1 MSISETT
8 IKNSVGTTLLT
19 IAVALAGIVAFYA
32 LPVAPLPAVDFPTI
46 QVQAQLP
53 GASPQT
59 MATSVGTPL
68 ERQFG
73 HIASLTQMTSTSFLG
88 QTTIVLQFDLN
99 RNIDAAT
106 RDVQAAINA
115 ASSYLPADLP
125 SKPTYRKVNPSDPPV
140 LIMAL
145 TSQVKTPG
153 QLYDAADSILE
164 QKLSTIQ
171 GVGQVVVGGGALPA
185 VRVELN
191 PTQLRHLGISLEQV
205 RSVLASANTNSPTG
219 EFADDNQAW
228 TISTTDQLLK
238 ADEYKPLIVGYH
250 NGTAVTLSEVAEVDD
265 SVQNV
270 RASGYVDLNRAIL
283 VIIWRAPGANVID
296 TVDRVYAA
304 LPALKASI
312 PASINLRVV
321 LDRTTSIRASV
332 KDVEGTLLISICLV
346 VMVVFLFLRNLRAT
360 MIPGLAVP
368 ISLIG
373 TFGVMYLCGF
383 SIDNL
388 SLMAMTISTGF
399 VVDDAIVVVE
409 NISRYLEQGMPPY
422 QAAVKGTQEIGF
434 TVISISLSLVA
445 VFIPILLMGGLV
457 GRLFREF
464 AITLSTAVV
473 VSMVISLTTTPMMC
487 AKLLRHQE
495 ASEHGG
501 MYNSSERIF
510 DWMLNRYETSL
521 KWVLKHSRL
530 TLGVAFIVLAL
541 SIYMFYIIPKGFF
554 PEQDNGRLIGA
565 VVADQDTSFQAMN
578 RRLKRLIKTV
588 LGDQNVD
595 NVLAFTGTNGATN
608 TATMYVGLKP
618 RGQRKLSAQQII
630 GQIRKQ
636 AVKQTGL
643 SLYLQAQQDLTIGG
657 RSANAEY
664 QYTLMSNDLD
674 LLMNWAPKLLSK
686 LRTLPQLTDVSS
698 DQQYKGLAANLVL
711 DRSTAS
717 RLGLSAQGIDNTL
730 YDAFGQREVSTMF
743 TQLNQYYVVM
753 EVAPQFW
760 QNPDTL
766 KLIHLASNVAQP
778 ASIASSNSSGSG
790 GANAALSVAGIGT
803 ASAGAS
809 TYVATAG
816 LMSAGIQTTTDSS
829 TTAPPSSTTGMARGV
844 SSTTGSSTA
853 NFVSPGFING
863 TTTTNLVTPG
873 STTGYGTANFASSG
887 STIAALPGIT
897 STNSDS
903 DPGDSGSSDT
913 TTTGIQSAAGSSSG
927 TIAGPNLQSIVL
939 GNSSA
944 STNGVTI
951 LGTNSVATSATAGA
965 IISSNTTNAAT
976 TMVPLTTLSSSAIST
991 TPLTVNHQ
999 GQFPA
1004 VTISF
1009 NLAPGVSLGDSVQL
1023 IDQAEQDIHLPA
1035 GIWTTFAGTAQAFQA
1050 SLSNEPM
1057 LILAAL
1063 LSVYIVLGILYE
1075 SYVHPITILSTLP
1088 SAGVGALLALWICG
1102 IDLSVIALIGII
1114 LLIGIVK
1121 KNAILMIDF
1130 ALDAERTQGKSS
1142 EDAIYQACVL
1152 RFRPIM
1158 MTTMAALLGGLPLA
1172 LGTGYGS
1179 ELRRPLGV
1187 AIVGGLIV
1195 SQMLTLF
1202 TTPVIYLYLDRLRLW
1217 GLRLFKRGAVD
1228 RAAPSALKA

>member
-19 IAVALAGIVAFYA
+19 IAVALAGVVAFYA

-73 HIASLTQMTSTSFLG
+73 HIASLTQMTSSSFLG

-140 LIMAL
+140 LILAL
-145 TSQVKTPG
+145 TSKVKNPG

-219 EFADDNQAW
+219 EFADENQAW

-238 ADEYKPLIVGYH
+238 AAEYKPLIVGYH

-270 RASGYVDLNRAIL
+270 RASGYSDLNRAIL

-312 PASINLRVV
+312 PASIDLKVV
-321 LDRTTSIRASV
+321 LDRTTSIRSSV

-360 MIPGLAVP
+360 VIPGVAVP

-388 SLMAMTISTGF
+388 SLMALTISTGF

-409 NISRYLEQGMPPY
+409 NISRYLEQGMSPY
-422 QAAVKGTQEIGF
+422 RAAVKGTQEIGF

-473 VSMVISLTTTPMMC
+473 VSMLISLTTTPMMC

-495 ASEHGG
+495 ASEHGA
-501 MYNSSERIF
+501 MYNSSERF
-510 DWMLNRYETSL
+510 FNWMLNRYEVSL

-530 TLGVAFIVLAL
+530 TLGVALMILAL
-541 SIYMFYIIPKGFF
+541 SIYMFYVIPKGFF

-578 RRLKRLIKTV
+578 RRLKRLIKTL
-588 LGDQNVD
+588 LGDSNVD

-608 TATMYVGLKP
+608 TATMYVALKP
-618 RGQRKLSAQQII
+618 RSQRKLNAQQVIAE
-630 GQIRKQ
+630 IRKQ
-636 AVKQTGL
+636 ATKQPGL

-674 LLMNWAPKLLSK
+674 LLMNWAPKLLAK
-686 LRTLPQLTDVSS
+686 LRTIPQLTDVSS
-698 DQQYKGLAANLVL
+698 DQQYKGLAANLTL
-711 DRSTAS
+711 DRDTAS
-717 RLGLSAQGIDNTL
+717 RLGLSASLIDNTL
-730 YDAFGQREVSTMF
+730 YDAFGQREVSTMY

-760 QNPDTL
+760 QSPDTL

-778 ASIASSNSSGSG
+778 PPTLASSGS
-790 GANAALSVAGIGT
+790 S
-803 ASAGAS
+803 GAS
-809 TYVATAG
+809 TALSSSEAASTAAAASTFVPPTTG
-816 LMSAGIQTTTDSS
+816 MTAGIQSTSDSS
-829 TTAPPSSTTGMARGV
+829 TAASASSTTGMVTGV

-853 NFVSPGFING
+853 NFV
-863 TTTTNLVTPG
+863 T
-873 STTGYGTANFASSG
+873 SG
-887 STIAALPGIT
+887 STITALPGVS
-897 STNSDS
+897 STNSDN
-903 DPGDSGSSDT
+903 DTGDSSTSDT
-913 TTTGIQSAAGSSSG
+913 TTAIQSAASSSITTASNG
-927 TIAGPNLQSIVL
+927 QSVIL

-944 STNGVTI
+944 PSNDVTI
-951 LGTNSVATSATAGA
+951 LGANSSGTSKPGA
-965 IISSNTTNAAT
+965 IISSNTTNT
-976 TMVPLTTLSSSAIST
+976 SSSMVPISTFSRSAIST

-1009 NLAPGVSLGDSVQL
+1009 NLAPGVSLGDSVEL
-1023 IDQAEQDIHLPA
+1023 INQADQDIHLPA

-1050 SLSNEPM
+1050 SLNNEPM

-1130 ALDAERTQGKSS
+1130 ALDAERNQGKSS

-1202 TTPVIYLYLDRLRLW
+1202 TTPVIYLYLDSLRLW
-1217 GLRLFKRGAVD
+1217 GLRLFKRGAGD
-1228 RAAPSALKA
+1228 QAAPAPVKA

>member
-19 IAVALAGIVAFYA
+19 IAIALAGIVAFYA

-73 HIASLTQMTSTSFLG
+73 HIASLTQMTSSSFLG
-88 QTTIVLQFDLN
+88 QTTIVLQFDLS

-115 ASSYLPADLP
+115 ASSYLPANLP

-140 LIMAL
+140 LILAL
-145 TSQVKTPG
+145 TSKVKNPG

-164 QKLSTIQ
+164 QKLSTIE

-205 RSVLASANTNSPTG
+205 RTVLASANTNSPTG

-250 NGTAVTLSEVAEVDD
+250 NGTAITLSEVAEVDD

-270 RASGYVDLNRAIL
+270 RASGYADLNRAIL

-304 LPALKASI
+304 LPALQASI
-312 PASINLRVV
+312 PASIDLRVV

-360 MIPGLAVP
+360 IIPGIAVP

-388 SLMAMTISTGF
+388 SLMALTISTGF

-409 NISRYLEQGMPPY
+409 NISRYLEQGMSPY
-422 QAAVKGTQEIGF
+422 KAAVKGTQEIGF
-434 TVISISLSLVA
+434 TVVSISLSLVA

-487 AKLLRHQE
+487 AKLLRSQKTI
-495 ASEHGG
+495 EHGRI
-501 MYNSSERIF
+501 YNYSEQFF
-510 DWMLNRYETSL
+510 DWMLNRYEVGL

-530 TLGVAFIVLAL
+530 TLGVALLILAL
-541 SIYMFYIIPKGFF
+541 NVYLFYVTPKGFF
-554 PEQDNGRLIGA
+554 PEQDNGRLVGA

-588 LGDQNVD
+588 LSDPNVD
-595 NVLAFTGTNGATN
+595 NSLAFTGTNGATN
-608 TATMYVGLKP
+608 TATMYVALKP
-618 RGQRKLSAQQII
+618 RNQRKLTAQQVI
-630 GQIRKQ
+630 GEIRKRAVNQ
-636 AVKQTGL
+636 AGL

-664 QYTLMSNDLD
+664 QYTLMSNNLD
-674 LLMNWAPKLLSK
+674 LLMNWAPKLLAR
-686 LRTLPQLTDVSS
+686 LQTLPQLTDVSS
-698 DQQYKGLAANLVL
+698 DQQYKGLAANLTV
-711 DRSTAS
+711 DRDTAS
-717 RLGLSAQGIDNTL
+717 RLGLSASVIDNTL

-760 QNPDTL
+760 QNPETL

-778 ASIASSNSSGSG
+778 IASTASSSSGSNG
-790 GANAALSVAGIGT
+790 TGAVVSSNDV
-803 ASAGAS
+803 ASAPLVAS
-809 TYVATAG
+809 TFVPPATG
-816 LMSAGIQTTTDSS
+816 MSPGIQTTSDSSTAPAASS
-829 TTAPPSSTTGMARGV
+829 TTAMSNGV

-853 NFVSPGFING
+853 NFV
-863 TTTTNLVTPG
+863 T
-873 STTGYGTANFASSG
+873 SG
-887 STIAALPGIT
+887 STIAALPGVT
-897 STNSDS
+897 STTSDT
-903 DPGDSGSSDT
+903 DTDDSTTSDT
-913 TTTGIQSAAGSSSG
+913 TTASQAGSSSSG
-927 TIAGPNLQSIVL
+927 TTAINGQSIVL

-944 STNGVTI
+944 PSNGVTM
-951 LGTNSVATSATAGA
+951 LGANSNSTATSPGA
-965 IISSNTTNAAT
+965 IISANTTNASS
-976 TMVPLTTLSSSAIST
+976 TMVPIGTFSSSSIST

-1009 NLAPGVSLGDSVQL
+1009 NLAPGVSLGDSVEL
-1023 IDQAEQDIHLPA
+1023 INQAEQDIHLPA

-1088 SAGVGALLALWICG
+1088 SAGVGALLALRICG

-1130 ALDAERTQGKSS
+1130 ALDAERNQGKSS
-1142 EDAIYQACVL
+1142 EDAIYQACIL

-1172 LGTGYGS
+1172 VGTGYGS

-1217 GLRLFKRGAVD
+1217 GLSLFKRGAAD
-1228 RAAPSALKA
+1228 RAAPAPLKA

>member
-1 MSISETT
+1 MSLSETT

-19 IAVALAGIVAFYA
+19 IALTLAGIVAFYA

-46 QVQAQLP
+46 QVQALLP

-73 HIASLTQMTSTSFLG
+73 HIASLTQMTSSSFLG

-115 ASSYLPADLP
+115 AASYLPADLP
-125 SKPTYRKVNPSDPPV
+125 SKPTYRKVNPADPPV
-140 LIMAL
+140 LILAL
-145 TSQVKTPG
+145 TSKVKTPG

-185 VRVELN
+185 VRVEIN

-219 EFADDNQAW
+219 EFADNNQAW

-238 ADEYKPLIVGYH
+238 AAEYKPLIVGYH
-250 NGTAVTLSEVAEVDD
+250 NGTAVTLSDVAEVID

-270 RASGYVDLNRAIL
+270 RASGYVDLHRAIL

-312 PASINLRVV
+312 PQSIDLRVV

-360 MIPGLAVP
+360 TIPGLAVP

-388 SLMAMTISTGF
+388 SLMALTISTGF

-409 NISRYLEQGMPPY
+409 NISRYLEQGMSPY
-422 QAAVKGTQEIGF
+422 KAAVKGTQEIAF

-445 VFIPILLMGGLV
+445 VFIPILLMGGIV

-487 AKLLRHQE
+487 AKLLHHQ
-495 ASEHGG
+495 ATSEHGG
-501 MYNSSERIF
+501 MYNSSERVF
-510 DWMLNRYETSL
+510 HWVLNRYEISL

-530 TLGVAFIVLAL
+530 TLGVSFVILGL
-541 SIYMFYIIPKGFF
+541 SIYMFYIMPKGFF

-588 LGDQNVD
+588 LDDANVD

-608 TATMYVGLKP
+608 TATMYVALKP
-618 RGQRKLSAQQII
+618 RGQRKLTAQQVI
-630 GQIRKQ
+630 GEIRKQ
-636 AVKQTGL
+636 ATKQAGL

-686 LRTLPQLTDVSS
+686 LRSYPQLTDVSS
-698 DQQYKGLAANLVL
+698 DQQYKGLAANVTL
-711 DRSTAS
+711 DRDTAS

-730 YDAFGQREVSTMF
+730 YDAFGQREVSTMY

-778 ASIASSNSSGSG
+778 VAATASSGSG
-790 GANAALSVAGIGT
+790 SSSATTASVAST
-803 ASAGAS
+803 AAGMS
-809 TYVATAG
+809 TYVPTAG
-816 LMSAGIQTTTDSS
+816 VMSAGIQ
-829 TTAPPSSTTGMARGV
+829 
-844 SSTTGSSTA
+844 STTGSSTA
-853 NFVSPGFING
+853 AAPSS
-863 TTTTNLVTPG
+863 TTGMVVGVGSTAGSSTANLVTQ
-873 STTGYGTANFASSG
+873 G

-897 STNSDS
+897 ST
-903 DPGDSGSSDT
+903 SSDT
-913 TTTGIQSAAGSSSG
+913 DTDDSSTSDPTTAGTTAAGSSGTTAASG
-927 TIAGPNLQSIVL
+927 GPSIVL

-944 STNGVTI
+944 PTNGVTI
-951 LGTNSVATSATAGA
+951 LGTSSAGPSATGAVISTSTSAAGD
-965 IISSNTTNAAT
+965 S
-976 TMVPLTTLSSSAIST
+976 MVPLTTFSQSAIST

-1009 NLAPGVSLGDSVQL
+1009 NLAPGVSLGDAVEL
-1023 IDQAEQDIHLPA
+1023 ISQAEQDIHLPA
-1035 GIWTTFAGTAQAFQA
+1035 GIWTSFAGTAQAFQA

-1088 SAGVGALLALWICG
+1088 SAGVGALLALWLCG
-1102 IDLSVIALIGII
+1102 IDLSVIAIIGII

-1130 ALDAERTQGKSS
+1130 ALEAERNQGKSS
-1142 EDAIYQACVL
+1142 EEAIYQACVL

-1172 LGTGYGS
+1172 LGSGYGS

-1202 TTPVIYLYLDRLRLW
+1202 TTPVIYLYLDSLRLW
-1217 GLRLFKRGAVD
+1217 GLRLFKRPAGHQTPPAAV
-1228 RAAPSALKA
+1228 PTENSI

>member
-140 LIMAL
+140 LILAL
-145 TSQVKTPG
+145 TSQVKNPG

-283 VIIWRAPGANVID
+283 VIVWRAPGANVID

-312 PASINLRVV
+312 PQSIDLRVV

-409 NISRYLEQGMPPY
+409 NISRYLEQGMSPY

-434 TVISISLSLVA
+434 TVVSISLSLVA

-487 AKLLRHQE
+487 ARLLRHQE
-495 ASEHGG
+495 ASEHGR

-510 DWMLNRYETSL
+510 DWMLNHYETSL

-541 SIYMFYIIPKGFF
+541 SIYMFYVIPKGFF

-630 GQIRKQ
+630 GDIRKQ

-766 KLIHLASNVAQP
+766 KLIHMASNVAQP
-778 ASIASSNSSGSG
+778 AAIASSNSSGSS
-790 GANAALSVAGIGT
+790 GANAALSVAGIG
-803 ASAGAS
+803 AGSAGAS
-809 TYVATAG
+809 TYLPTAG
-816 LMSAGIQTTTDSS
+816 VMSAGIQSTMGSS
-829 TTAPPSSTTGMARGV
+829 TAAPPSSTTGMATGV
-844 SSTTGSSTA
+844 SSTTGSSTS
-853 NFVSPGFING
+853 NFVPLGATIGSS
-863 TTTTNLVTPG
+863 TTTLVTPG
-873 STTGYGTANFASSG
+873 STTGYGTTDFGSSG
-887 STIAALPGIT
+887 STIAAPPGVT
-897 STNSDS
+897 STDSDS
-903 DPGDSGSSDT
+903 DTGDSSSSDT
-913 TTTGIQSAAGSSSG
+913 TTTAIQSAASSSSG
-927 TIAGPNLQSIVL
+927 AVAPSSVQSTIL

-944 STNGVTI
+944 LTNGVTI
-951 LGTNSVATSATAGA
+951 LGTDSPATLATAGA
-965 IISSNTTNAAT
+965 IISSNTTNASS
-976 TMVPLTTLSSSAIST
+976 TMVPLTTFSSSAIST

-1009 NLAPGVSLGDSVQL
+1009 NLAPGVSLGDSVEL
-1023 IDQAEQDIHLPA
+1023 INQAEQDIHLPA

-1217 GLRLFKRGAVD
+1217 GLHLFKRGADD
-1228 RAAPSALKA
+1228 RAAPAPVKA

>member
-19 IAVALAGIVAFYA
+19 IALALAGIVAFYA

-46 QVQAQLP
+46 QVQALLP

-73 HIASLTQMTSTSFLG
+73 HIASLTQMTSSSFLG

-115 ASSYLPADLP
+115 AASYLPADLP
-125 SKPTYRKVNPSDPPV
+125 SKPTYRKVNPADPPV
-140 LIMAL
+140 LILAL
-145 TSQVKTPG
+145 TSKVKTPG

-171 GVGQVVVGGGALPA
+171 GVGQVVVGGGALPS

-228 TISTTDQLLK
+228 TISTTDQLLT
-238 ADEYKPLIVGYH
+238 AAEYKPLIVGYH
-250 NGTAVTLSEVAEVDD
+250 NGTAVTLSQVAEVDD
-265 SVQNV
+265 SVQNL

-283 VIIWRAPGANVID
+283 VIVWRAPGANVID

-312 PASINLRVV
+312 PQSIDLRVV

-388 SLMAMTISTGF
+388 SLMALTISTGF

-409 NISRYLEQGMPPY
+409 NISRYLEQGMSPY
-422 QAAVKGTQEIGF
+422 KAAVKGTQEIGF

-445 VFIPILLMGGLV
+445 VFIPILLMGGIV

-487 AKLLRHQE
+487 AKLLRHQP

-510 DWMLNRYETSL
+510 DWVLNRYEISL
-521 KWVLKHSRL
+521 KWVLQHSRL
-530 TLGVAFIVLAL
+530 TLGVAFAILAL
-541 SIYMFYIIPKGFF
+541 NIYLFYIIPKGFF

-578 RRLKRLIKTV
+578 RRLKLLIKTV
-588 LGDQNVD
+588 LDNANVD

-608 TATMYVGLKP
+608 TATMYVDLKP
-618 RGQRKLSAQQII
+618 RNQRKLTAQQVIA
-630 GQIRKQ
+630 QIRKEATHQ
-636 AVKQTGL
+636 AGL

-657 RSANAEY
+657 RSANALY
-664 QYTLMSNDLD
+664 QYTLMSNDLN
-674 LLMNWAPKLLSK
+674 LLMNSAPKLLER
-686 LRTLPQLTDVSS
+686 LRQLPQLTDVSS
-698 DQQYKGLAANLVL
+698 DQQYNGLAANVTL
-711 DRSTAS
+711 DRDTAS
-717 RLGLSAQGIDNTL
+717 RLGLSASGIDNTL
-730 YDAFGQREVSTMF
+730 YDAFGQREVSTMY

-778 ASIASSNSSGSG
+778 VASIASSSSSS
-790 GANAALSVAGIGT
+790 AITAAAASTAAGM
-803 ASAGAS
+803 S
-809 TYVATAG
+809 TYVPTAG
-816 LMSAGIQTTTDSS
+816 VMSAGIQSTTDSS
-829 TTAPPSSTTGMARGV
+829 TAAAPSSTTGMVGGV
-844 SSTTGSSTA
+844 ASTTGSSTA
-853 NFVSPGFING
+853 N
-863 TTTTNLVTPG
+863 LVT
-873 STTGYGTANFASSG
+873 SD
-887 STIAALPGIT
+887 STISALPGIT
-897 STNSDS
+897 STSSDT
-903 DPGDSGSSDT
+903 DTDDSNTSDT
-913 TTTGIQSAAGSSSG
+913 TTASSTAASSSG
-927 TIAGPNLQSIVL
+927 TTTAGSGQSVVL

-944 STNGVTI
+944 PTNGVTI
-951 LGTNSVATSATAGA
+951 LGTSSSGTSATAGA
-965 IISSNTTNAAT
+965 VISSNTTNASS
-976 TMVPLTTLSSSAIST
+976 TMVPIGAFSNSAIST

-1009 NLAPGVSLGDSVQL
+1009 NLAPDVSLGDAVAL
-1023 IDQAEQDIHLPA
+1023 INQAEQDIHLPA

-1088 SAGVGALLALWICG
+1088 SAGVGALLALRLCG
-1102 IDLSVIALIGII
+1102 IDLSVIAIIGII

-1121 KNAILMIDF
+1121 KNAIMMIDF
-1130 ALDAERTQGKSS
+1130 ALEAERNQGKSS
-1142 EDAIYQACVL
+1142 EDAIYQACIL

-1172 LGTGYGS
+1172 LGSGYGS

-1202 TTPVIYLYLDRLRLW
+1202 TTPVIYLYLDSLRLW
-1217 GLRLFKRGAVD
+1217 GLHLFKRPAGH
-1228 RAAPSALKA
+1228 RTAPAPVKA

>member
-1 MSISETT
+1 M
-8 IKNSVGTTLLT
+8 
-19 IAVALAGIVAFYA
+19 AGIVAFYA

-115 ASSYLPADLP
+115 AASYLPADLP
-125 SKPTYRKVNPSDPPV
+125 SKPTYRKVNPADPPV
-140 LIMAL
+140 LILAL
-145 TSQVKTPG
+145 TSKVKTPG

-185 VRVELN
+185 VRVEIN

-238 ADEYKPLIVGYH
+238 AAEYKPLIVGYH
-250 NGTAVTLSEVAEVDD
+250 NGTAVTLSDVAEVID

-312 PASINLRVV
+312 PQSIDLRVV

-388 SLMAMTISTGF
+388 SLMALTISTGF

-409 NISRYLEQGMPPY
+409 NISRYLEQGMSPY
-422 QAAVKGTQEIGF
+422 KAAVKGTQEIAF

-445 VFIPILLMGGLV
+445 VFIPILLMGGIV

-487 AKLLRHQE
+487 AKLLRHQA

-510 DWMLNRYETSL
+510 DWVLNRYEISL

-530 TLGVAFIVLAL
+530 TLGVSFIILGL
-541 SIYMFYIIPKGFF
+541 SIYMFYVMPKGFF

-588 LGDQNVD
+588 LDDANVD

-608 TATMYVGLKP
+608 TATMYVALKP
-618 RGQRKLSAQQII
+618 RDQRKLTAQQVI
-630 GQIRKQ
+630 GEIRKQ
-636 AVKQTGL
+636 ATKQAGL

-686 LRTLPQLTDVSS
+686 LRSYPQLTDVSS
-698 DQQYKGLAANLVL
+698 DQQYKGLAANVIL
-711 DRSTAS
+711 DRDTAS

-730 YDAFGQREVSTMF
+730 YDAFGQREVSTMY

-778 ASIASSNSSGSG
+778 VAATASSSSGSSR
-790 GANAALSVAGIGT
+790 ATT
-803 ASAGAS
+803 ASDRSSSRGWYEYICS
-809 TYVATAG
+809 DCRGNVGRDSEYDG
-816 LMSAGIQTTTDSS
+816 LQHRGCPKLDHWHGCRCGLHSGIQYGQSGDS
-829 TTAPPSSTTGMARGV
+829 GV
-844 SSTTGSSTA
+844 
-853 NFVSPGFING
+853 
-863 TTTTNLVTPG
+863 
-873 STTGYGTANFASSG
+873 
-887 STIAALPGIT
+887 STIAALPGVT
-897 STNSDS
+897 ST
-903 DPGDSGSSDT
+903 SSDT
-913 TTTGIQSAAGSSSG
+913 DTDDSSTSDPTTAGTTAAGSSSG
-927 TIAGPNLQSIVL
+927 TTAASSGPSIVL

-944 STNGVTI
+944 PTNGVTI
-951 LGTNSVATSATAGA
+951 LGTSSAGPSATGA
-965 IISSNTTNAAT
+965 IISTSTSAAGDS
-976 TMVPLTTLSSSAIST
+976 MVPLTTFSQSAIST

-1009 NLAPGVSLGDSVQL
+1009 NLAPGVSLGDAVEL
-1023 IDQAEQDIHLPA
+1023 INQAEQDIHLPA
-1035 GIWTTFAGTAQAFQA
+1035 GIWTSFAGTAQAFQA

-1088 SAGVGALLALWICG
+1088 SAGVGALLALWLCG
-1102 IDLSVIALIGII
+1102 IDLSVIAIIGII

-1130 ALDAERTQGKSS
+1130 ALEAERNQGKSS

-1172 LGTGYGS
+1172 LGSGYGS

-1202 TTPVIYLYLDRLRLW
+1202 TTPVIYLYLDSLRLW
-1217 GLRLFKRGAVD
+1217 GLRLFKRPAGHQTPPAAV
-1228 RAAPSALKA
+1228 PTENSI

>member
-140 LIMAL
+140 LILAL
-145 TSQVKTPG
+145 TSQVKNPG

-312 PASINLRVV
+312 PASIDLRVV

-409 NISRYLEQGMPPY
+409 NISRYLEQGMSPY
-422 QAAVKGTQEIGF
+422 QASVKGTQEIGF

-495 ASEHGG
+495 ASEHGR

-510 DWMLNRYETSL
+510 DWMLNRYEVSL

-588 LGDQNVD
+588 LDDTNVD

-664 QYTLMSNDLD
+664 QYTLMSNDLN

-698 DQQYKGLAANLVL
+698 DQQYKGLAANLIL

-778 ASIASSNSSGSG
+778 VSIASSNSSGSSA
-790 GANAALSVAGIGT
+790 ANAALSVTGIGAT
-803 ASAGAS
+803 SVGAS
-809 TYVATAG
+809 TYVPTAG
-816 LMSAGIQTTTDSS
+816 LMSAGIQSTMDSS
-829 TTAPPSSTTGMARGV
+829 TAAPATSTTGMATGV

-853 NFVSPGFING
+853 NFVPSGATIGSNA
-863 TTTTNLVTPG
+863 TTFVTPG
-873 STTGYGTANFASSG
+873 STTGYGTASSMSSG
-887 STIAALPGIT
+887 STITALPGVT
-897 STNSDS
+897 STDSASDT
-903 DPGDSGSSDT
+903 GDSSSSDT
-913 TTTGIQSAAGSSSG
+913 TTTAIQSAAGSSSS
-927 TIAGPNLQSIVL
+927 TIAAPNVQSTIL

-944 STNGVTI
+944 STNGMTI
-951 LGTNSVATSATAGA
+951 LGTDSAAASATAGA
-965 IISSNTTNAAT
+965 IISTNTTNAAT
-976 TMVPLTTLSSSAIST
+976 TMVPLTTFSSSAIST

-1009 NLAPGVSLGDSVQL
+1009 NLAPGVSLGDSVEL

-1217 GLRLFKRGAVD
+1217 GLHLFKRSASD
-1228 RAAPSALKA
+1228 RAAPAPVKA

>member
-1 MSISETT
+1 MSISETF

-19 IAVALAGIVAFYA
+19 VAIALAGIVAFRA

-73 HIASLTQMTSTSFLG
+73 HIASLTEMTSSSFLG

-99 RNIDAAT
+99 RNIDAAA

-115 ASSYLPADLP
+115 AASYLPANLP
-125 SKPTYRKVNPSDPPV
+125 SKPTYRKVNPADAPV
-140 LIMAL
+140 MILAL
-145 TSQVKTPG
+145 TSKVKTPG
-153 QLYDAADSILE
+153 ELYDAADSILE
-164 QKLSTIQ
+164 QRLSQIQ
-171 GVGQVVVGGGALPA
+171 GVGQVVVGGGALPS

-191 PTQLRHLGISLEQV
+191 PTELRHMGISLEQV
-205 RSVLASANTNSPTG
+205 RNVLAAANTNTPNG

-238 ADEYKPLIVGYH
+238 AADYRPLIVGYH
-250 NGTAVTLSEVAEVDD
+250 NGTAVTLADVAEVDD

-270 RASGYVDLNRAIL
+270 RASGYSDLKRAIL
-283 VIIWRAPGANVID
+283 VIVWRQPGANVID

-304 LPALKASI
+304 LPALQASI
-312 PASINLRVV
+312 PSSIHLRVV

-332 KDVEGTLLISICLV
+332 KEVEGTLLIAICLV
-346 VMVVFLFLRNLRAT
+346 VMVVFLFLRNVRAT
-360 MIPGLAVP
+360 VIPGVAVP

-388 SLMAMTISTGF
+388 SLMALTISTGF

-409 NISRYLEQGMPPY
+409 NISRYLEQGMSPY
-422 QAAVKGTQEIGF
+422 QAALKGSREIGF
-434 TVISISLSLVA
+434 TVMSISLSLIA
-445 VFIPILLMGGLV
+445 VFIPILMMGGIV

-464 AITLSTAVV
+464 AITLSVAVA

-495 ASEHGG
+495 PSEHGRAYQFG
-501 MYNSSERIF
+501 DRVFEWVLRG
-510 DWMLNRYETSL
+510 YEISL
-521 KWVLKHSRL
+521 KWVLQHSRL
-530 TLGVAFIVLAL
+530 MLGVALATLAL
-541 SIYMFYIIPKGFF
+541 NIYMFYVTPKGFF
-554 PEQDNGRLIGA
+554 PEQDVGRLMGA
-565 VVADQDTSFQAMN
+565 VVADQDTSYQAMN
-578 RRLKRLIKTV
+578 RRLVRLIKTV
-588 LGDQNVD
+588 LGDPNVD
-595 NVLAFTGTNGATN
+595 NVLAFTGTNSATN
-608 TATMYVGLKP
+608 TATMFVDLKP
-618 RGQRKLSAQQII
+618 LGQRKLSAQQVIT
-630 GQIRKQ
+630 QIRKRV
-636 AVKQTGL
+636 AKNAGL
-643 SLYLQAQQDLTIGG
+643 SLYLQAQQDLRIGG
-657 RSANAEY
+657 RQANAEY
-664 QYTLMSNDLD
+664 QYTLMSNDLN
-674 LLMNWAPKLLSK
+674 LLMNWAPKLLARLK
-686 LRTLPQLTDVSS
+686 RLPQLTDVSS
-698 DQQYKGLAANLVL
+698 DQQYNGLAANVTL
-711 DRSTAS
+711 DHSTAS
-717 RLGLSAQGIDNTL
+717 RLGLSTQVIDNTL
-730 YDAFGQREVSTMF
+730 YDAFGQREVSTMY

-760 QNPDTL
+760 QNPDTID
-766 KLIHLASNVAQP
+766 LIHLASNSSTLAAP
-778 ASIASSNSSGSG
+778 ATSGSSATG
-790 GANAALSVAGIGT
+790 GTGTVSSASGTSAADIST
-803 ASAGAS
+803 FSSSDTSSAPP
-809 TYVATAG
+809 TTPATATPTLG
-816 LMSAGIQTTTDSS
+816 LSAGIQS
-829 TTAPPSSTTGMARGV
+829 TS
-844 SSTTGSSTA
+844 GSSTA
-853 NFVSPGFING
+853 PPPSTTTDFIGGIASTTGTSTANIVSPGTMITAVPGIMSTSSASGGATTSSTPSTGAATNLAAGSAGGATPPING
-863 TTTTNLVTPG
+863 PAIILG
-873 STTGYGTANFASSG
+873 SNSLPAAGVSLIAAGGGSSNPAAIITTGTGGAS
-887 STIAALPGIT
+887 
-897 STNSDS
+897 
-903 DPGDSGSSDT
+903 PGDS
-913 TTTGIQSAAGSSSG
+913 
-927 TIAGPNLQSIVL
+927 
-939 GNSSA
+939 
-944 STNGVTI
+944 
-951 LGTNSVATSATAGA
+951 
-965 IISSNTTNAAT
+965 
-976 TMVPLTTLSSSAIST
+976 MVPLSTFSRTAIST

-1009 NLAPGVSLGDSVQL
+1009 NLAPNVSLGDAVML
-1023 IDQAEQDIHLPA
+1023 INQAEDDIRLPT
-1035 GIWTTFAGTAQAFQA
+1035 GIWTTFAGTALAFQA
-1050 SLSNEPM
+1050 SLANEPM

-1130 ALDAERTQGKSS
+1130 ALDAERNQGKSS
-1142 EDAIYQACVL
+1142 EDAIYQACLL

-1179 ELRRPLGV
+1179 ELRRPLGI

-1195 SQMLTLF
+1195 SQALTLF
-1202 TTPVIYLYLDRLRLW
+1202 TTPIIYLYLDSLRLW
-1217 GLRLFKRGAVD
+1217 GLRLMKPATYRRPAP
-1228 RAAPSALKA
+1228 AAAKA

>member
-1 MSISETT
+1 MSFSETF

-19 IAVALAGIVAFYA
+19 IAVALAGLIAFRA

-73 HIASLTQMTSTSFLG
+73 HIASLTEMTSSSFLG

-99 RNIDAAT
+99 RNIDAAA

-115 ASSYLPADLP
+115 ASSYLPANLP
-125 SKPTYRKVNPSDPPV
+125 SKPIYRKVNPADAPV
-140 LIMAL
+140 MILAL
-145 TSQVKTPG
+145 TSKVKTPG
-153 QLYDAADSILE
+153 ELYDSADSILE
-164 QKLSTIQ
+164 QKLSQIQ
-171 GVGQVVVGGGALPA
+171 GVGQVVVGGGALPS

-191 PTQLRHLGISLEQV
+191 PTELRHLGISLEQV
-205 RSVLASANTNSPTG
+205 RNVLAAANTNSPTG

-238 ADEYKPLIVGYH
+238 AADYKPLILGYH
-250 NGTAVTLSEVAEVDD
+250 NGTAVTLSDVAEVDD

-270 RASGYVDLNRAIL
+270 RASGYSDLNRAIL
-283 VIIWRAPGANVID
+283 VIVWRQPGANVID

-312 PASINLRVV
+312 PASINLTVV

-332 KDVEGTLLISICLV
+332 KDVEGALLISICLV
-346 VMVVFLFLRNLRAT
+346 VMVVFVFLRNLRAT
-360 MIPGLAVP
+360 MIPGVAVP

-373 TFGVMYLCGF
+373 TFGVMYLFGF

-388 SLMAMTISTGF
+388 SLMALTISTGF

-409 NISRYLEQGMPPY
+409 NISRYLEQGMTPY
-422 QAAVKGTQEIGF
+422 QAALKGTREIGF
-434 TVISISLSLVA
+434 TVISISLSLIA
-445 VFIPILLMGGLV
+445 VFIPILLMGGIV

-464 AITLSTAVV
+464 AITLSAAVA

-487 AKLLRHQE
+487 AKLLRHQKPSE
-495 ASEHGG
+495 HNRIYNASE
-501 MYNSSERIF
+501 RVF
-510 DWMLNRYETSL
+510 DWILNRYEISL
-521 KWVLKHSRL
+521 KWVLAHSRL
-530 TLGVAFIVLAL
+530 MLGVALLTLAVN
-541 SIYMFYIIPKGFF
+541 IYMFYITPKGFF
-554 PEQDNGRLIGA
+554 PEQDTGRLMGA

-578 RRLKRLIKTV
+578 RRLVRLIKAV
-588 LGDQNVD
+588 LAEPNVD

-608 TATMYVGLKP
+608 AATMFVDLKP
-618 RGQRKLSAQQII
+618 LGQRKLSAQQVIPL
-630 GQIRKQ
+630 IRKRVAKQ
-636 AVKQTGL
+636 AGL
-643 SLYLQAQQDLTIGG
+643 SLYLQAQQDLRIGG

-664 QYTLMSNDLD
+664 QYTLMSNDLNS
-674 LLMNWAPKLLSK
+674 LMNSAPKLLAR
-686 LRTLPQLTDVSS
+686 LRRLPQLSDVSS
-698 DQQYKGLAANLVL
+698 DQQYSGLATNLTL

-717 RLGLSAQGIDNTL
+717 RLGLSTQVIDNTL
-730 YDAFGQREVSTMF
+730 YDAFGQREVSTMY

-753 EVAPQFW
+753 EVAPRYW
-760 QNPDTL
+760 QNPDTIQ
-766 KLIHLASNVAQP
+766 LIHLASNAAQP
-778 ASIASSNSSGSG
+778 ASSSSGSSGSG
-790 GANAALSVAGIGT
+790 TPSSVTGGGTGSSAADISTLGAANPISPPSPTVAGMP
-803 ASAGAS
+803 
-809 TYVATAG
+809 ATTTPTLG
-816 LMSAGIQTTTDSS
+816 LTGGIQSTSDSS
-829 TTAPPSSTTGMARGV
+829 TAPAANSTTDLIGGV
-844 SSTTGSSTA
+844 GSTIGASTA
-853 NFVSPGFING
+853 NFVSPG
-863 TTTTNLVTPG
+863 
-873 STTGYGTANFASSG
+873 
-887 STIAALPGIT
+887 STISAEPGVT
-897 STNSDS
+897 ST
-903 DPGDSGSSDT
+903 
-913 TTTGIQSAAGSSSG
+913 SAAGSAG
-927 TIAGPNLQSIVL
+927 TTTSNPSLQSPAVAAQSAPA
-939 GNSSA
+939 GSASSA
-944 STNGVTI
+944 NSAGNAQSIILGVPGVPNSGVTI
-951 LGTNSVATSATAGA
+951 IGTNGGSSTAGA
-965 IISSNTTNAAT
+965 VISLGTSSAAGNL
-976 TMVPLTTLSSSAIST
+976 MVPLSTFSRSAIST

-999 GQFPA
+999 VQFPA

-1009 NLAPGVSLGDSVQL
+1009 NLAPGVSLGNAITL

-1035 GIWTTFAGTAQAFQA
+1035 GIWTSFAGTAQAFQA
-1050 SLSNEPM
+1050 SLANEPM

-1088 SAGVGALLALWICG
+1088 SAGVGALFALWVCG

-1130 ALDAERTQGKSS
+1130 ALEAERSQGKSS
-1142 EDAIYQACVL
+1142 EEAIYQACVL

-1179 ELRRPLGV
+1179 ELRRPLGI

-1202 TTPVIYLYLDRLRLW
+1202 TTPVIYLYLDSLRVW
-1217 GLRLFKRGAVD
+1217 GLGLIKRDRGIGA
-1228 RAAPSALKA
+1228 PLPALEK

>member
-1 MSISETT
+1 MSFSETT
-8 IKNSVGTTLLT
+8 VKNSVGTALLT
-19 IAVALAGIVAFYA
+19 IALALAGIVAFYA

-73 HIASLTQMTSTSFLG
+73 HIASLTQMTSSSFLG

-99 RNIDAAT
+99 RNIDAAM

-115 ASSYLPADLP
+115 AASYLPADLP
-125 SKPTYRKVNPSDPPV
+125 SKPTYRKVNPADPPV

-145 TSQVKTPG
+145 TSKVKTPG

-171 GVGQVVVGGGALPA
+171 GVGQVVVGGGALPS

-205 RSVLASANTNSPTG
+205 RTVLASANTNGPTG
-219 EFADDNQAW
+219 EFADDDQAW
-228 TISTTDQLLK
+228 TISTTDQLLT
-238 ADEYKPLIVGYH
+238 AAEYKPLIVGYH
-250 NGTAVTLSEVAEVDD
+250 NGTAVTLADVAEVDD

-270 RASGYVDLNRAIL
+270 RASGYSDANRAIL

-312 PASINLRVV
+312 PASIELRVV

-346 VMVVFLFLRNLRAT
+346 VMVVFLFLRDLRT
-360 MIPGLAVP
+360 TLIPGLAVP

-388 SLMAMTISTGF
+388 SLMALTISTGF

-409 NISRYLEQGMPPY
+409 NISRYLEQGMSPY
-422 QAAVKGTQEIGF
+422 KAAVKGTQEIGF
-434 TVISISLSLVA
+434 TVISISLSLIA
-445 VFIPILLMGGLV
+445 VFIPILLMSGIV

-464 AITLSTAVV
+464 AITLSTAVA

-487 AKLLRHQE
+487 AKLLRHQP
-495 ASEHGG
+495 ANEHGR
-501 MYNSSERIF
+501 MYNSGERIF
-510 DWMLNRYETSL
+510 DWILNRYEISL

-530 TLGVAFIVLAL
+530 TLGVAFTILVL
-541 SIYMFYIIPKGFF
+541 SIYLFYIIPKGFF

-588 LGDQNVD
+588 LDDANVD

-608 TATMYVGLKP
+608 TATMYVDLKP
-618 RGQRKLSAQQII
+618 RNQRKLSAQQVIA
-630 GQIRKQ
+630 QIRKQ
-636 AVKQTGL
+636 ATKQAGL

-674 LLMNWAPKLLSK
+674 LLMKTAPKLLAK
-686 LRTLPQLTDVSS
+686 LRQLPQLTDVSS
-698 DQQYKGLAANLVL
+698 DQQYKGLAANVTL
-711 DRSTAS
+711 DRNTAS
-717 RLGLSAQGIDNTL
+717 RLGLSTSQIDNTL
-730 YDAFGQREVSTMF
+730 YDAFGQREVSTMY

-766 KLIHLASNVAQP
+766 KLIHLSSDVAQP
-778 ASIASSNSSGSG
+778 ASSTPSNPSGSG
-790 GANAALSVAGIGT
+790 AATTIEALST
-803 ASAGAS
+803 PEDAS
-809 TYVATAG
+809 TYIPPTTG
-816 LMSAGIQTTTDSS
+816 MSAGIQSTSDSS
-829 TTAPPSSTTGMARGV
+829 TAAVPSSTTGMIGGV
-844 SSTTGSSTA
+844 SSTIGSSTA
-853 NFVSPGFING
+853 N
-863 TTTTNLVTPG
+863 LVT
-873 STTGYGTANFASSG
+873 SG
-887 STIAALPGIT
+887 STISALPGVT
-897 STNSDS
+897 STSSDT
-903 DPGDSGSSDT
+903 DSSASDT
-913 TTTGIQSAAGSSSG
+913 TTPSQSAASSSSSTAAASSGQTIILGSSS
-927 TIAGPNLQSIVL
+927 TPS
-939 GNSSA
+939 
-944 STNGVTI
+944 NGVTI
-951 LGTNSVATSATAGA
+951 LDANSSGTTAPGA
-965 IISSNTTNAAT
+965 IISSSITNDAADS
-976 TMVPLTTLSSSAIST
+976 MVPLGAFSRSSIST

-1009 NLAPGVSLGDSVQL
+1009 NLAPGVSLGDAVEL
-1023 IDQAEQDIHLPA
+1023 INQAEQEIHLPA
-1035 GIWTTFAGTAQAFQA
+1035 GIWTTFAGTAQAFQT

-1088 SAGVGALLALWICG
+1088 SAGVGALLALRICG
-1102 IDLSVIALIGII
+1102 IDLSVIAIIGII

-1121 KNAILMIDF
+1121 KNAIMMIDF
-1130 ALDAERTQGKSS
+1130 ALDAERNQGKSS

-1202 TTPVIYLYLDRLRLW
+1202 TTPVIYLYLDSLRLW
-1217 GLRLFKRGAVD
+1217 GLRLFKREAGY
-1228 RAAPSALKA
+1228 RAAPASVKA

>member
-19 IAVALAGIVAFYA
+19 IALALAGIVAFYA

-46 QVQAQLP
+46 QVQALLP

-73 HIASLTQMTSTSFLG
+73 HIASLTQMTSSSFLG

-115 ASSYLPADLP
+115 AASYLPADLP
-125 SKPTYRKVNPSDPPV
+125 SKPTYRKVNPADPPV
-140 LIMAL
+140 LILAL
-145 TSQVKTPG
+145 TSKVKTPG

-171 GVGQVVVGGGALPA
+171 GVGQVVVGGGALPS

-228 TISTTDQLLK
+228 TISTTDQLLT
-238 ADEYKPLIVGYH
+238 AAEYKPLIVGYH
-250 NGTAVTLSEVAEVDD
+250 NGTAVTLSQVAEVDD
-265 SVQNV
+265 SVQNL

-283 VIIWRAPGANVID
+283 VIVWRAPGANVID

-312 PASINLRVV
+312 PQSIDLRVV

-388 SLMAMTISTGF
+388 SLMALAISTGF

-409 NISRYLEQGMPPY
+409 NISRYLEQGMSPY
-422 QAAVKGTQEIGF
+422 KAAVKGTQEIGF

-445 VFIPILLMGGLV
+445 VFIPILLMGGIV

-487 AKLLRHQE
+487 AKLLRHQP

-510 DWMLNRYETSL
+510 DWVLNRYEISL
-521 KWVLKHSRL
+521 KWVLQHSRL
-530 TLGVAFIVLAL
+530 TLGVAFAILAL
-541 SIYMFYIIPKGFF
+541 NIYLFYIIPKGFF

-578 RRLKRLIKTV
+578 RRLKLLIKTV
-588 LGDQNVD
+588 LDNANVD

-608 TATMYVGLKP
+608 TATMYVDLKP
-618 RGQRKLSAQQII
+618 RNQRKLTAQQVIA
-630 GQIRKQ
+630 QIRKEATHQ
-636 AVKQTGL
+636 AGL

-657 RSANAEY
+657 RSANALY
-664 QYTLMSNDLD
+664 QYTLMSNDLN
-674 LLMNWAPKLLSK
+674 LLMNSAPKLLER
-686 LRTLPQLTDVSS
+686 LRQLPQLTDVSS
-698 DQQYKGLAANLVL
+698 DQQYNGLAANVTL
-711 DRSTAS
+711 DRDTAS
-717 RLGLSAQGIDNTL
+717 RLGLSASGIDNTL
-730 YDAFGQREVSTMF
+730 YDAFGQREVSTMY

-778 ASIASSNSSGSG
+778 VASIASSSSSS
-790 GANAALSVAGIGT
+790 AITAAAASTAAGM
-803 ASAGAS
+803 S
-809 TYVATAG
+809 TYVPTAG
-816 LMSAGIQTTTDSS
+816 VMSAGIQSTTDSS
-829 TTAPPSSTTGMARGV
+829 TAAAPSSTTGMVGGV
-844 SSTTGSSTA
+844 ASTTGSSTA
-853 NFVSPGFING
+853 N
-863 TTTTNLVTPG
+863 LVT
-873 STTGYGTANFASSG
+873 SD
-887 STIAALPGIT
+887 STISALPGIT
-897 STNSDS
+897 STSSDT
-903 DPGDSGSSDT
+903 DTDDSNTSDT
-913 TTTGIQSAAGSSSG
+913 TTASSTAASSSG
-927 TIAGPNLQSIVL
+927 TTTAGSGQSVVL

-944 STNGVTI
+944 PTNGVTI
-951 LGTNSVATSATAGA
+951 LGTSSSGTSATAGA
-965 IISSNTTNAAT
+965 VISSNTTNASS
-976 TMVPLTTLSSSAIST
+976 TMVPIGAFSNSAIST

-1009 NLAPGVSLGDSVQL
+1009 NLAPDVSLGDAVAL
-1023 IDQAEQDIHLPA
+1023 INQAEQDIHLPA

-1088 SAGVGALLALWICG
+1088 SAGVGALLALRLCG
-1102 IDLSVIALIGII
+1102 IDLSVIAIIGII

-1121 KNAILMIDF
+1121 KNAIMMIDF
-1130 ALDAERTQGKSS
+1130 ALEAERNQGKSS
-1142 EDAIYQACVL
+1142 EDAIYQACIL

-1172 LGTGYGS
+1172 LGSGYGS

-1202 TTPVIYLYLDRLRLW
+1202 TTPVIYLYLDSLRLW
-1217 GLRLFKRGAVD
+1217 GLHLFKRPAGH
-1228 RAAPSALKA
+1228 RTAPAPVKA